1 MALTANTELVI
12 QGVGSANLI
21 GTDGTKT
28 PMGKLQDMTIEIST
42 TMEKI
47 YGGDSIF
54 NFFEFVKEKSM
65 TFTFTSAIFNMNML
79 KLSQGSTTGA
89 GELYKDEVVTVD
101 GTTQLGILSVVT
113 GVTPADI
120 IVSKTSD
127 GTIFK
132 YMTGTVP
139 VATKFT
145 FDATTSTL
153 KFFATDVA
161 VDTEFD
167 VSYAYTKVGLV
178 SQDILTTSV
187 PGFVE
192 LRHTSNPT
200 LMPDGNTYILHT
212 RVYKARCD
220 GKLSI
225 NHKRGA
231 AEAPKLAFSS
241 LDPQRADKK
250 FCSITMELV
259 A

>member
-28 PMGKLQDMTIEIST
+28 PIGKLQDMSVEIST
-42 TMEKI
+42 TMEKV

-65 TFTFTSAIFNMNML
+65 TFTFTSAVFNMNLL
-79 KLSQGSTTGA
+79 KLSQGSTSSA
-89 GELYKDEVVTVD
+89 GELYKDEVITVD
-101 GTTQLGILSVVT
+101 GTAKTGVLAITT

-120 IVSKTSD
+120 IVSKSSD
-127 GTIFK
+127 GTVFK

-139 VATKFT
+139 VAGFFT
-145 FDATTSTL
+145 FDAATSTL
-153 KFFATDVA
+153 KFAAADITGNTD
-161 VDTEFD
+161 FD
-167 VSYAYTKVGLV
+167 VSYAYTKAGLV
-178 SQDILTTSV
+178 SEDILTTSV

-220 GKLSI
+220 GKLNV

-231 AEAPKLAFSS
+231 AESPKLTFSS

-250 FCSITMELV
+250 FCSFTMEQV
-259 A
+259 